1 MRKQPASPS
10 PWSAFSD
17 EARTHSQEWL
27 CTSKNQG
34 AARQEMLR
42 QSEFCWV
49 ALPRARRGG
58 IAARLESEP
67 CATSLHAALFTDRTE
82 GRQTY
87 ITGPRH
93 AGRIISPFIIPHSW
107 FIIVRMND
115 ELKSRP
121 PENPYIEFLHV
132 YKAFDELSVL
142 DDVSFD
148 VRRGEMVAILGR
160 SGVGK
165 SVTLKHIL
173 GFLKPDAGQVLVA
186 GREVSA
192 LSEDELMEVRR
203 HVTMVFQSGALF
215 DSLTVGE
222 NVAYPLRERALRG
235 LAMSEDEIQQRVDNL
250 LAQVE
255 LDGMRELMPSD
266 LSTGMKRAVAIA
278 RALAAEPE
286 CILYDEPTTMVDPLM
301 AQTLGDL
308 ILKVKQQTG
317 LTSVVVTHDMKL
329 ARKLADRV
337 VFLVDGRVAFFGTIP
352 EMDQSTV
359 PMVQDFIQL
368 DEVSFLRS

>member
-1 MRKQPASPS
+1 MTDEPKLPAP
-10 PWSAFSD
+10 
-17 EARTHSQEWL
+17 
-27 CTSKNQG
+27 
-34 AARQEMLR
+34 
-42 QSEFCWV
+42 
-49 ALPRARRGG
+49 
-58 IAARLESEP
+58 
-67 CATSLHAALFTDRTE
+67 AT
-82 GRQTY
+82 
-87 ITGPRH
+87 
-93 AGRIISPFIIPHSW
+93 
-107 FIIVRMND
+107 
-115 ELKSRP
+115 
-121 PENPYIEFLHV
+121 PYIEFRHV
-132 YKAFDELSVL
+132 YKAFDELPVL
-142 DDVSFD
+142 VDVTFD

-165 SVTLKHIL
+165 SVSLKHIL
-173 GFLKPDAGQVLVA
+173 GFLKPDEGQVFVA

-192 LSEDELMEVRR
+192 LSEEDLMDVRR
-203 HVTMVFQSGALF
+203 RVTMVFQSGALF

-235 LAMSEDEIQQRVDNL
+235 SAMSEDDIQHRVYEL

-255 LDGMRELMPSD
+255 LEGMRELMPSD

-308 ILKVKQQTG
+308 ILKVKQKTG

-337 VFLVDGRVAFFGTIP
+337 VFLVEGRVAFFGTIA
-352 EMDQSTV
+352 EMDRSEV
-359 PMVQDFIQL
+359 PMVRDFIEL
-368 DEVSFLRS
+368 DEVSLLPS